1 MGLADLKKSSTQ
13 SDSDSSA
20 RTRKLQMSLDEFID
34 DATTYAAG
42 FSSSD
47 KSISD
52 KAMADV
58 IELASHFSVPESQPL
73 SNTISRSE
81 LKQVKK
87 VLRGSEPFRK
97 ATFTLSESAI
107 SHLAELASGC
117 DIAKSKLIRFLIEHH
132 FSLGDDERREKERSI
147 IVD

>member
-13 SDSDSSA
+13 SDSDANA

-42 FSSSD
+42 FSSN
-47 KSISD
+47 D
-52 KAMADV
+52 KAMAEV
-58 IELASHFSVPESQPL
+58 IELASHFSVPESQPF
-73 SNTISRSE
+73 SEVDSRNE
-81 LKQVKK
+81 PQQVKK
-87 VLRGSEPFRK
+87 VLKGSEPYRK

-117 DIAKSKLIRFLIEHH
+117 DVAKSKLIRFLIEHH
-132 FSLGDDERREKERSI
+132 FSLSDEERREKEKAI